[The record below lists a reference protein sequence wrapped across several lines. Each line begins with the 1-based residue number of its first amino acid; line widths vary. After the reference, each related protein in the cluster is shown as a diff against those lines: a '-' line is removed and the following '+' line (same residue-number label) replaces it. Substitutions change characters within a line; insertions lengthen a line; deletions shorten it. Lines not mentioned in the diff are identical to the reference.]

1 MWGTQ
6 RSAIVGTLVAG
17 ALIVP
22 TGGLASASPVPT
34 VAAVPAVRSPM
45 PKAPLCREALAK
57 IEQYRNS
64 SALVNDNRVVI
75 LGKPAAINLNTID
88 PYRPPFG
95 VDPSRNLWFR
105 ALTWLAVAS
114 VDASEKGDPVTA
126 EKYASALIAAAR
138 RAPDPGTATPANESY
153 AMALGWDAGTTIRR
167 TQALLCL
174 SHFTGVSRLRGL
186 LQSNANALVDS
197 QRYGGPPRR
206 PVSNAGIMANLTLI
220 DAGAALNR
228 QDLVNTALRRL
239 ASDQPAVFSRAGWSF
254 EGSTHYQSV
263 NIRMW
268 EEAEEVLRRRGR
280 TAAADRIARDL
291 VQARVA
297 AAVVIGPTGLPALIG
312 NTRAND
318 VVIRPSTA
326 GLPLTFVDQPG
337 GLATGRWSWSKRSTT
352 WWTAQNRLLR
362 GGHGHADNLSVTWQT
377 KTVPVLVDS
386 GQRDYDRV
394 SSPLTVWAVGRNAQ
408 NRPVLGNKTR
418 DRARERTMQVT
429 RTGRLD
435 DLTMRTT
442 DMGAPQDRRVLIDDR
457 RRTMDVTDTSTRK
470 QTQYWQLAPGWRV
483 RSQQDHGITLRHP
496 AGYDVVVASPEGSI
510 TVLDGSFEP
519 LGGWFATAL
528 YQVIAAPQLVIKGG
542 RSMTTTFVMGRKGTK
557 LAEPVSIDRKAS
569 AARTRSVDLM
579 WTAPDGTRG
588 IKGYRIQSAA
598 RGGGWETVVVDT
610 KSSATS
616 RTITGLSEMD
626 GRKFRVAVLTKRG
639 MGEYGEPTKIP
650 AADGPAR

>member
-1 MWGTQ
+1 MTMWGTQ

-45 PKAPLCREALAK
+45 PKAPLCQEALAK

-75 LGKPAAINLNTID
+75 LGKAGGDQPEHD
-88 PYRPPFG
+88 RPYRPPFG

-114 VDASEKGDPVTA
+114 VDASERGPGHRGEVRLGTD
-126 EKYASALIAAAR
+126 R
-138 RAPDPGTATPANESY
+138 RGPSRPDPGTATPERRVTRWPS
-153 AMALGWDAGTTIRR
+153 AGTRAPPSAALRR
-167 TQALLCL
+167 CCAFPISLA
-174 SHFTGVSRLRGL
+174 SRGSGDCCSRTRMPW
-186 LQSNANALVDS
+186 STP

-228 QDLVNTALRRL
+228 RDLVNTALRRL

-326 GLPLTFVDQPG
+326 GCPDVRRPTGRPRHRALVVVEAVHHLVDGAEPAAPRRPWTRGQPVGHVADQDRSGAG
-337 GLATGRWSWSKRSTT
+337 GLRPT
-352 WWTAQNRLLR
+352 RLR
-362 GGHGHADNLSVTWQT
+362 PGVVAA
-377 KTVPVLVDS
+377 
-386 GQRDYDRV
+386 DRV
-394 SSPLTVWAVGRNAQ
+394 GRGTQ
-408 NRPVLGNKTR
+408 RPEPTR
-418 DRARERTMQVT
+418 A
-429 RTGRLD
+429 G
-435 DLTMRTT
+435 
-442 DMGAPQDRRVLIDDR
+442 
-457 RRTMDVTDTSTRK
+457 
-470 QTQYWQLAPGWRV
+470 
-483 RSQQDHGITLRHP
+483 QQDPGPGREADH
-496 AGYDVVVASPEGSI
+496 AGDAHRP
-510 TVLDGSFEP
+510 
-519 LGGWFATAL
+519 
-528 YQVIAAPQLVIKGG
+528 
-542 RSMTTTFVMGRKGTK
+542 
-557 LAEPVSIDRKAS
+557 
-569 AARTRSVDLM
+569 TR
-579 WTAPDGTRG
+579 
-588 IKGYRIQSAA
+588 
-598 RGGGWETVVVDT
+598 
-610 KSSATS
+610 
-616 RTITGLSEMD
+616 
-626 GRKFRVAVLTKRG
+626 
-639 MGEYGEPTKIP
+639 
-650 AADGPAR
+650 